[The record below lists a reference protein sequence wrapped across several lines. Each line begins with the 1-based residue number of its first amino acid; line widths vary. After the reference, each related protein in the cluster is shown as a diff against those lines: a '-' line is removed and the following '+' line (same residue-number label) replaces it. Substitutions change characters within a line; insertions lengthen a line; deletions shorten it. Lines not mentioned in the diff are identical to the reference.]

1 MIWYVIDRRDA
12 RHRRLRALFTSRARA
27 RARGLTVSR
36 NWSRCAGAMYGYAF
50 RGLGKRNRAAFKEAA
65 SPSNTRIPRVTG
77 AKRGVGEVAG
87 AKSDDVA
94 FGDVTNAARRGEASE
109 ARRIAALR
117 EERVKEESAE
127 EALQAAEAAARA
139 ASEDAAQCAQ
149 EGFRVADSVVTNVP
163 NVGEEAARPALGGD
177 AIPVGDEIDGT
188 GEAAEGENAQTNDI
202 GGAENLRHVD
212 RAKGINAA
220 SALRALVDAGGGDAV
235 ARCLAGD
242 CVVAGVDVA
251 EAIRHL
257 VGWVRPSI
265 GAEAFQGWLNTKA
278 PAFPALTIEED
289 SVSTIFLGDGAAA
302 MNGLREFVADDEN
315 GSSPGKLR
323 SPLLSGESTFARLKY
338 NAVYAAAWALGAS
351 DDERREALAEA
362 ARHSN
367 TRVFNVRATYVWFI
381 RCESGRVYYVYVGE
395 SIDVER
401 RTHTHVENL
410 FDRQDDDPRLQRGHA
425 LARRECA
432 AATKDQAHFFILSAH
447 NEQSARS
454 LAQSYVCANIRCD
467 RFSDASMTCRILEV
481 ARACAASGFYSE
493 VVYTAQFRSMY
504 AERTAERVGLNFSQP
519 GVMHPQGSGIDAI
532 DTMTWEQVKAKFG
545 KTTTAGSR
553 AQSEEPP
560 SRTCR
565 ECNREIQGQSKT
577 YLHGN
582 GGGRKCDSC
591 YQKDSRAKR
600 PAFTC
605 VACNRQIAP
614 GRQSYRAEGDGGGRV
629 CKGCYNRQVQA
640 KRPGFTCAACD
651 KKVPPGQRMHSYGVA
666 DKCCEA
672 CYQNALQEKQPG
684 FTCAM
689 CHDEFP
695 RGNLNYPHDGAGGGR
710 VCKSCYR
717 YMKKY
722 RNVAPK

>member
-127 EALQAAEAAARA
+127 EALQAAEAAARAASEALQVAEAAARAASEALQAAEAAVRA

-367 TRVFNVRATYVWFI
+367 TRVFNIRATYVWFI
-381 RCESGRVYYVYVGE
+381 RCESGRVHYVYVGE

-425 LARRECA
+425 LARECA
-432 AATKDQAHFFILSAH
+432 AATKKQVRFFIISAH
-447 NEQSARS
+447 DEQSARS
-454 LAQSYVCANIRCD
+454 LAQSYVCVRC
-467 RFSDASMTCRILEV
+467 V
-481 ARACAASGFYSE
+481 
-493 VVYTAQFRSMY
+493 
-504 AERTAERVGLNFSQP
+504 
-519 GVMHPQGSGIDAI
+519 
-532 DTMTWEQVKAKFG
+532 
-545 KTTTAGSR
+545 
-553 AQSEEPP
+553 
-560 SRTCR
+560 
-565 ECNREIQGQSKT
+565 
-577 YLHGN
+577 
-582 GGGRKCDSC
+582 SC
-591 YQKDSRAKR
+591 YGYSLFLYCLVTGILLTHPSLVMNGRF
-600 PAFTC
+600 AF
-605 VACNRQIAP
+605 
-614 GRQSYRAEGDGGGRV
+614 
-629 CKGCYNRQVQA
+629 
-640 KRPGFTCAACD
+640 
-651 KKVPPGQRMHSYGVA
+651 
-666 DKCCEA
+666 
-672 CYQNALQEKQPG
+672 
-684 FTCAM
+684 
-689 CHDEFP
+689 
-695 RGNLNYPHDGAGGGR
+695 
-710 VCKSCYR
+710 
-717 YMKKY
+717 
-722 RNVAPK
+722 

>member
-1 MIWYVIDRRDA
+1 
-12 RHRRLRALFTSRARA
+12 
-27 RARGLTVSR
+27 
-36 NWSRCAGAMYGYAF
+36 
-50 RGLGKRNRAAFKEAA
+50 
-65 SPSNTRIPRVTG
+65 
-77 AKRGVGEVAG
+77 
-87 AKSDDVA
+87 
-94 FGDVTNAARRGEASE
+94 VTNAARRGEASE

-127 EALQAAEAAARA
+127 EALQAAEAAARAASEALQVAEAAARAASEALQAAEAAVRA

-367 TRVFNVRATYVWFI
+367 TRVFTVRATYVWFI
-381 RCESGRVYYVYVGE
+381 RCESGQVYVYVGE
-395 SIDVER
+395 STDVER
-401 RTHTHVENL
+401 RISTHFENL

-432 AATKDQAHFFILSAH
+432 ATKDQAHFCAISAH

-454 LAQSYVCANIRCD
+454 LAQSYVLCAANIRCD

-545 KTTTAGSR
+545 KTTTKGSHAR
-553 AQSEEPP
+553 SEETEKPALK
-560 SRTCR
+560 CR
-565 ECNREIQGQSKT
+565 VCKREFIQGKLRSFR
-577 YLHGN
+577 H
-582 GGGRKCDSC
+582 
-591 YQKDSRAKR
+591 
-600 PAFTC
+600 
-605 VACNRQIAP
+605 
-614 GRQSYRAEGDGGGRV
+614 GDGGGRICEV
-629 CKGCYNRQVQA
+629 CYQRARQKKQPGCECA
-640 KRPGFTCAACD
+640 ECGKR
-651 KKVPPGQRMHSYGVA
+651 VPQGGRSYAHGNGGERI
-666 DKCCEA
+666 CNA
-672 CYQNALQEKQPG
+672 CYQHAHPPKHKACRCAVCGKQVPEG
-684 FTCAM
+684 TQSLR
-689 CHDEFP
+689 HGD
-695 RGNLNYPHDGAGGGR
+695 GGGR
-710 VCKSCYR
+710 MCNACYR
-717 YMKKY
+717 KRPTKKTQVT
-722 RNVAPK
+722 RQHD